1 MANKKEKQ
9 EKREWSWYSGRSQ
22 SWVPGVVLIL
32 IGVVFLLRNYFPEYS
47 LDNWWALFILL
58 PAMSSFT
65 RAVEIYRK
73 DGFNRSARSSVF
85 WGLFFTLL
93 SASFLFSLNFA
104 LIWPAFLII
113 GGLAMLLGAF

>member
-1 MANKKEKQ
+1 
-9 EKREWSWYSGRSQ
+9 
-22 SWVPGVVLIL
+22 VVLIL
-32 IGVVFLLRNYFPEYS
+32 IGVVFLLRNYFPEYA

-93 SASFLFSLNFA
+93 SASFLFSLNFG